1 MNAKN
6 TEQRPGR
13 RNNTKSSST
22 RSTIID
28 SAEALVNEHG
38 SAALTLD
45 ALAAVCGVTV
55 QTIYNRVGGRSA
67 ILIAVAEKA
76 LEENRAYM
84 NESYNQPGTPQQRLL
99 AVTAGYLKFAREKP
113 HAFRLMANPP
123 EDPKALAPIT
133 ELVRKHNG
141 QLEQVIRDGIAE
153 GVINAGIDPAKAATA
168 LWAAANGLLSLQW
181 RTDGETMTDGDLD
194 GVINNGL
201 RMVMTGLFNSQ
212 SHTAE

>member
-13 RNNTKSSST
+13 RNNSKSSST

-67 ILIAVAEKA
+67 ILIADAEKA
-76 LEENRAYM
+76 LEENRA
-84 NESYNQPGTPQQRLL
+84 
-99 AVTAGYLKFAREKP
+99 
-113 HAFRLMANPP
+113 
-123 EDPKALAPIT
+123 
-133 ELVRKHNG
+133 
-141 QLEQVIRDGIAE
+141 
-153 GVINAGIDPAKAATA
+153 
-168 LWAAANGLLSLQW
+168 LSKN
-181 RTDGETMTDGDLD
+181 R
-194 GVINNGL
+194 
-201 RMVMTGLFNSQ
+201 S
-212 SHTAE
+212 